1 MSIKLHLGCGK
12 RYIPGFFHI
21 DAFDDDHIDHVCS
34 IDNLE
39 FIESNSVDLIYAS
52 HVIEH
57 FKRERLPLVLKEW
70 NRILKKEGIIR
81 LAVPNFEAICKIYLK
96 NKSIDQIIGPLFG
109 GQTYLYNIHYNTFD
123 FNSISD
129 FLHKASFKEVK
140 LYDWKETEHANID
153 DFSQAYIP
161 HMDKENGT
169 LISLNVQ
176 AKKS

>member
-1 MSIKLHLGCGK
+1 MSIKLHLGCGN

-21 DAFDDDHIDHVCS
+21 DAFDGNHIDHVCS

-39 FIESNSVDLIYAS
+39 FIEDDSVDLIYAS

-57 FKRERLPLVLKEW
+57 FKRKRLLSVLKEW
-70 NRILKKEGIIR
+70 NRVLKPNGILR
-81 LAVPNFEAICKIYLK
+81 LAVPNFEAICRVYMENK
-96 NKSIDQIIGPLFG
+96 NLDEIIGPLFG

-123 FNSISD
+123 FNSI
-129 FLHKASFKEVK
+129 LKVLKQAKFKNVR
-140 LYDWKETEHANID
+140 LYDWRETEHSNID

-169 LISLNVQ
+169 LISLNVEAQ
-176 AKKS
+176 K